1 MVSSVGRL
9 GSLGSCAL
17 ECLGLV
23 VVAHGLVIPW
33 NVEFSQPGMEPG
45 SFVLAGKFFTTKPA
59 EKPQNILFSFAF
71 LYYVNFLQCAI
82 GKVV

>member
-9 GSLGSCAL
+9 GSFGSCAL
-17 ECLGLV
+17 ECLGSV
-23 VVAHGLVIPW
+23 VVGHGLVVPW
-33 NVEFSQPGMEPG
+33 NVGFSQPGMEPG
-45 SFVLAGKFFTTKPA
+45 SFVLAGKFFTKPA

-71 LYYVNFLQCAI
+71 LHYVNFLQCAL